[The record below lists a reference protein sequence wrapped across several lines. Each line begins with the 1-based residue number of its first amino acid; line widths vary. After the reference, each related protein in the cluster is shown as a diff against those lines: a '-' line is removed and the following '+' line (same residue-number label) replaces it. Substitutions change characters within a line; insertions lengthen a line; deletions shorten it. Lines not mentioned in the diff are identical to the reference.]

1 MYRYLMAILL
11 LCSHVALAQKPVLHT
26 PEEAE
31 MLEKIAKETLPDSLR
46 YYYDDLGK
54 LYYSES
60 LFAEANR
67 CFFSSLRYC
76 EQVGSKRGM
85 AVACNNIANVY
96 VQMEKGKDAIPFALR
111 AVQEAQ
117 GSTDSLFLFTC
128 YTTAGT
134 SYYIA
139 EKYAEAIPYL
149 EKAINIIKLSA
160 DSLQGGAA
168 LKNLAAVY
176 MESGHPSMALVYMK
190 EQLRLR
196 RKSGDSAEIFLA
208 LLGLSEIYNAVKA
221 YDSAAPLLTESKM
234 YLASFGGDLKSM
246 CAYYY
251 GWYEVHFHTG
261 RVVEAVKELENY
273 HLFKDSIVN
282 EDNLLA
288 ITEEKNKY
296 QLEKKEQEVTRQRDI
311 ARREKNTRILSS
323 VVFVALL
330 LALTIFIFWLRA
342 RQRTK
347 LAQAELK
354 QQETE
359 RNMMI
364 EGQESERKRIA
375 GELHDGLVQELT
387 AIAIN
392 LQNDDNID
400 KGQTIDRV
408 MRVAHEARN
417 IAHQMMPVSLMQ
429 LGLIN
434 TLEDLFQQTYTPLGI
449 GYEFEHFTET
459 TSLSNTVSVSLYRI
473 CQELVAN
480 SVKHAG
486 ATLVHILLRQT
497 PQQIM
502 LVFEDNGKGFDVTL
516 NRTGIG
522 MVSITSRVRYLNGEI
537 SFDSDD
543 GAGTTA
549 IVKIPLHNQPTT
561 A

>member
-1 MYRYLMAILL
+1 
-11 LCSHVALAQKPVLHT
+11 
-26 PEEAE
+26 
-31 MLEKIAKETLPDSLR
+31 
-46 YYYDDLGK
+46 
-54 LYYSES
+54 
-60 LFAEANR
+60 
-67 CFFSSLRYC
+67 
-76 EQVGSKRGM
+76 
-85 AVACNNIANVY
+85 
-96 VQMEKGKDAIPFALR
+96 
-111 AVQEAQ
+111 
-117 GSTDSLFLFTC
+117 
-128 YTTAGT
+128 
-134 SYYIA
+134 
-139 EKYAEAIPYL
+139 
-149 EKAINIIKLSA
+149 
-160 DSLQGGAA
+160 
-168 LKNLAAVY
+168 
-176 MESGHPSMALVYMK
+176 
-190 EQLRLR
+190 
-196 RKSGDSAEIFLA
+196 
-208 LLGLSEIYNAVKA
+208 
-221 YDSAAPLLTESKM
+221 
-234 YLASFGGDLKSM
+234 M

-311 ARREKNTRILSS
+311 ARRERNTRILSS

-434 TLEDLFQQTYTPLGI
+434 ALEDLFQQTYTPLGI

-459 TSLSNTVSVSLYRI
+459 TNLSNTVSVSLYRI

-549 IVKIPLHNQPTT
+549 IVKIPLQAPP
-561 A
+561 AA